1 MKTAYFVITGVVVAI
16 IILAVSNRKN
26 IHRFLKKPETV
37 NAIKQFILAAEKY
50 IVGDKKGQ
58 ERLELVVERLMDYL
72 PDWAKKVVTRQMLI
86 EAVNYVFEQLAE
98 KIDGHTIAV
107 EKAVK

>member
-1 MKTAYFVITGVVVAI
+1 MKPIYFIIPI
-16 IILAVSNRKN
+16 IILFVLFVLFVFVNRKN
-26 IHRFLKKPETV
+26 IHKFLKKPETV

-86 EAVNYVFEQLAE
+86 EAVNYVFSQMAQQ
-98 KIDGHTIAV
+98 INGHTVPV
-107 EKAVK
+107 EN